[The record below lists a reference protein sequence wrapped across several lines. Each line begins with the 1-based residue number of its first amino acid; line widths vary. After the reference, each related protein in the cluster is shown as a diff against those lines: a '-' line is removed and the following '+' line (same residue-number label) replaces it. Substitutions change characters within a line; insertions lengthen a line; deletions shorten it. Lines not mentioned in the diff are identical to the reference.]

1 MSRKSIRVLIVE
13 DNQSDQ
19 DMLRQMLSNTREVSF
34 EIFAVDRLTSAFRF
48 FDNHTPQLIV
58 LDLFLPECKG
68 MDTLKKIRKKVP
80 DIPVIALTRFDDEHS
95 GITAVREGA
104 QDYLVKG
111 QFDENVFQRSIRHAL
126 ERSRAEEAIRF
137 KNMELELMNKELQ
150 EAHRLKSVF
159 LANMSHEL
167 RTPLNA
173 VIGFGNI
180 LLKGMSGPVNEGQKK
195 QLQTIKNNG
204 EHLLQLINEMLD
216 VSKIEAGKIDL
227 VCERFSLLELLE
239 EIKDAFVPQ
248 VKNKHLVFSVDMP
261 EDCRLHTDRVRL
273 KQILMNLVNNAV
285 KFTEEGSVAIIGDTS
300 RSGYVTLAVT
310 DTGIGIKEENMDM
323 LFIPF
328 HQLDMSLTKKYQGTG
343 LGLHLSQKLA
353 KLLGGKISARSRYRK
368 GSRFSLAIPRNHA
381 GVKSS

>member
-1 MSRKSIRVLIVE
+1 MSRQPIRVLIVE
-13 DNQSDQ
+13 DNSTDQ
-19 DMLRQMLSNTREVSF
+19 DMLRGMLNKTNEVVF
-34 EIFAVDRLTSAFRF
+34 EVFVADRLTTAFRF
-48 FDNHTPQLIV
+48 FSDNTPQLIV
-58 LDLFLPECKG
+58 LDLFLPESKG
-68 MDTLKKIRKKVP
+68 IDTLKKIRKKVP
-80 DIPVIALTRFDDEHS
+80 DIPVIALTRFDDEHV

-111 QFDENVFQRSIRHAL
+111 QFDRNVIQRSIRHAL
-126 ERSRAEEAIRF
+126 ERTRAEEAIRF
-137 KNMELELMNKELQ
+137 KNMELSLMNKELQ

-180 LLKGMSGPVNEGQKK
+180 LLKGMSGPVNENQKK
-195 QLQTIKNNG
+195 QLKTIKNNG

-216 VSKIEAGKIDL
+216 VSKIEAGKVEL
-227 VCERFSLLELLE
+227 VDERFPLQKLLE
-239 EIKDAFVPQ
+239 EIQDVFVPLVESKDLDFRIQ
-248 VKNKHLVFSVDMP
+248 LLDDCHLVS
-261 EDCRLHTDRVRL
+261 DRGRL

-285 KFTEEGSVAIIGDTS
+285 KFTEKGGVTIVGDTT
-300 RSGYVTLAVT
+300 RKGYVILTVV
-310 DTGIGIKEENMDM
+310 DTGIGIRQENMDM

-353 KLLGGKISARSRYRK
+353 KLLGGEITAESQYRK
-368 GSRFSLAIPRNHA
+368 GSQFSLTIPRKRTGA
-381 GVKSS
+381 KV

>member
-19 DMLRQMLSNTREVSF
+19 DMLRQMLSSTTEVSF

-48 FDNHTPQLIV
+48 FNDHTPQLIV
-58 LDLFLPECKG
+58 LDLFLPESKG

-216 VSKIEAGKIDL
+216 VSKIEAGKIEL
-227 VCERFSLLELLE
+227 VCERFSLLELLD
-239 EIKDAFVPQ
+239 EIKDAFIPQ
-248 VKNKHLVFSVDMP
+248 VKHKHLAFSVELP

-285 KFTEEGSVAIIGDTS
+285 KFTEEGSVSIIGDTS
-300 RSGYVTLAVT
+300 RNGYVTLAVT

-353 KLLGGKISARSRYRK
+353 QLLGGKISARSRYRK
-368 GSRFSLAIPRNHA
+368 GSRFSLFIPRNHTGA
-381 GVKSS
+381 E